1 MLLNFEEEKRLLQI
15 YLLYHLLICKLIFL
29 LALDMILR

>member
-1 MLLNFEEEKRLLQI
+1 MLLNFEEKKRLLQI
-15 YLLYHLLICKLIFL
+15 YLLYQLLICKLIFL